1 MRLGSIAPVRTWL
14 PGLGLAL
21 FMSAAPALAAA
32 SGWFGLALSVDAK
45 GESADPSITS
55 VLVVS
60 VVPGSP
66 AALAGL
72 RPGDNIIAMQDHP
85 VAGAKA
91 SAFRTHSQ
99 AGIGETLKIKY
110 RRGKTVREV
119 TLTGVPKPADL

>member
-1 MRLGSIAPVRTWL
+1 MQQLPTPRATWL
-14 PGLGLAL
+14 LGLSL
-21 FMSAAPALAAA
+21 ALALLAA
-32 SGWFGLALSVDAK
+32 GPVAAAEAGWFGIALSVDAK
-45 GESADPSITS
+45 GESSDPSITS
-55 VLVVS
+55 AVVVS

-72 RPGDNIIAMQDHP
+72 RPGDNILALQGLT

-91 SAFRTHSQ
+91 SVFRTQTQ
-99 AGIGETLKIKY
+99 AGVGETLKIKY